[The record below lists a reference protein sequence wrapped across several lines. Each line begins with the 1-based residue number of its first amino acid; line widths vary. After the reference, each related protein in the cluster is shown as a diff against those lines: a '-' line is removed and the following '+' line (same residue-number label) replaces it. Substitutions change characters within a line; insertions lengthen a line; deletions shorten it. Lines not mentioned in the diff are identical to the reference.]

1 MDTVLVA
8 FAVVFVAELG
18 DKTQLVALSLATRYR
33 LPIVLAGMAIAY
45 ATTQGIAA
53 LVGAAL
59 GAALPTDAISVG
71 AGILFLAFA
80 VWTLLD
86 DEDEDADTAGRGS
99 LLGVIGTM
107 VVAELGDKSML
118 AGATLAADRSP
129 FPVWIGAT
137 LGETAAGAIAVVV
150 GGVLGARLP
159 ERGTRLLAAALFAV
173 FGVILLVEAL

>member
-45 ATTQGIAA
+45 AATQGIAA
-53 LVGAAL
+53 LVGAV
-59 GAALPTDAISVG
+59 PTDAISVG

-173 FGVILLVEAL
+173 FGVILLVDAL

>member
-1 MDTVLVA
+1 MLVA

-18 DKTQLVALSLATRYR
+18 DKTQIVALSLATRYP
-33 LPIVLAGMAIAY
+33 LPVVLVGITIAY

-71 AGILFLAFA
+71 AGLLFLAFA

-86 DEDEDADTAGRGS
+86 RDDGEPEPAGRGT
-99 LLGVIGTM
+99 LLGVIGAM
-107 VVAELGDKSML
+107 VVAEVGDKSML
-118 AGATLAADRSP
+118 AGATLAADRGAL
-129 FPVWIGAT
+129 PVWIGAT
-137 LGETAAGAIAVVV
+137 LGETAAGMLAVLV

-159 ERGTRLLAAALFAV
+159 ERGTRLLAAGLFAV